1 MVLTKT
7 NANSVVSLPI
17 TADVQFDRSNIT
29 VKAIKNVTVTGTIAA
44 DNRTVTLTF
53 SEPVKNV
60 NDATITVIGVNYKT
74 TPTTVDNMTY
84 TFVVGEDL
92 ANGDKITVNGVS
104 AIDETYGADTI
115 SSKDLNVTGTPGDLA
130 LS

>member
-104 AIDETYGADTI
+104 AIDETYGVDTI
-115 SSKDLNVTGTPGDLA
+115 SKDLNVTGAPGA
-130 LS
+130 LTLS